1 MNRIKKFVPK
11 ACLKN
16 IYQSLIHSHLN
27 YGIILWG
34 FDLNKLRIIQKKA
47 VRILSQ
53 AHYLAHTEPL
63 FKKENILKID
73 DIFKMHS
80 YKLYFNFMN
89 NTLPSSIER
98 LFQLNRFTNN
108 NHLILFNSSD
118 AGGKN
123 RIRYSLP
130 RLINSAPL
138 AFLNNAQTL
147 SKNNYKF
154 FIKKYFINNYSDSP
168 CLNVNCY
175 PCNRINRISDNT
187 LGILIPDIP
196 DQ

>member
-1 MNRIKKFVPK
+1 M
-11 ACLKN
+11 
-16 IYQSLIHSHLN
+16 
-27 YGIILWG
+27 G
-34 FDLNKLRIIQKKA
+34 
-47 VRILSQ
+47 
-53 AHYLAHTEPL
+53 HTEPL

-89 NTLPSSIER
+89 NTLPSSIQR

-130 RLINSAPL
+130 VLINNAPL
-138 AFLNNAQTL
+138 AFLNDAQTL

-154 FIKKYFINNYSDSP
+154 SIKKYFID
-168 CLNVNCY
+168 
-175 PCNRINRISDNT
+175 
-187 LGILIPDIP
+187 
-196 DQ
+196 